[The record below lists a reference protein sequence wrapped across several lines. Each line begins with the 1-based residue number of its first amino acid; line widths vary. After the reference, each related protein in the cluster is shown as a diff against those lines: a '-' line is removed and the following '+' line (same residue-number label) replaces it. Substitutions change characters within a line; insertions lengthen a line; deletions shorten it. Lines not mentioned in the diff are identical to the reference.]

1 MGIQGQKKCYLF
13 NNSDGLYNLAGRNNN
28 NNVSSNLSTLG
39 SLDSLGNPKNVDS
52 RFLSNLVSLT
62 TYQNN
67 YTKIF

>member
-13 NNSDGLYNLAGRNNN
+13 KNSDGLYNLAGGYN

-52 RFLSNLVSLT
+52 SFLSNLVSLT

-67 YTKIF
+67 YT